1 MSVSGAR
8 LQFSITNDVRCIKTT
23 SHYHN
28 LLPTWVFF
36 FRSDS
41 SRLIIPSISFF
52 DLFFFAAFIEVD
64 DLDEVK
70 VVLIFDFPDTNGK
83 GNVLVAQLQG
93 NTAGVGRFDSAVPH
107 VIVL

>member
-1 MSVSGAR
+1 M
-8 LQFSITNDVRCIKTT
+8 F
-23 SHYHN
+23 
-28 LLPTWVFF
+28 LPTLDEANLTIDRNDMDLDFP
-36 FRSDS
+36 DD
-41 SRLIIPSISFF
+41 PSFF
-52 DLFFFAAFIEVD
+52 LLCFDRFFAAFIEVD

-107 VIVL
+107 GIVL

>member
-1 MSVSGAR
+1 M
-8 LQFSITNDVRCIKTT
+8 F
-23 SHYHN
+23 
-28 LLPTWVFF
+28 LPTLDEANLTIDRNDMDLDFP
-36 FRSDS
+36 DD
-41 SRLIIPSISFF
+41 PSFFF
-52 DLFFFAAFIEVD
+52 DLLFFAAFIEVD

-107 VIVL
+107 GIVL